1 MATNRSHGGAST
13 SDSTLTPMLRARLL
27 PPQIPDYFV
36 RRSRLVEL
44 LEDDVSRAPLTLVV
58 APAGAGK
65 TLTLAGWAAESSIP
79 TAWLS
84 LDESDRDA
92 VQLWLSLTAAL
103 ETLAPGCGQPARG
116 LLYRGMVRDAV
127 ERLVI
132 DLEANPRPQAALVI
146 EDLHLVNDE
155 DVVAASLSAFL
166 LHLPPWLHVAISS
179 RRQPKLPL
187 NRMRGRGQLS
197 EIHFSELR
205 LSHEESKELLAR
217 LSPAM
222 PEEAR
227 DAAATRADGWAASL
241 QLAALTARAA
251 RAQAGLPV
259 LRPGEDVLIHDYVV
273 HEVLVSE
280 KPDLVDGLL
289 EMSVVDRVNSDL
301 AVALTGR
308 PDAADLLTGAEE
320 RGLFVSRLD
329 SRGWFEI
336 HSLVRAALVAE
347 LGSRSEDRLAEQHG
361 RAARWLEQVGEVPLA
376 LEHLLLAG
384 QPRQA
389 LRLLAAKHDEMSDG
403 GREAAIRRTIEAIP
417 SEVASADLTS
427 LVEFAWCHRL
437 VNRRRFVDIV
447 DQATWW
453 AARSPL
459 DQSTLSRLTILQADA
474 AVLSGS
480 WIESGRLGREA
491 LSLLGDSWWRDNVGR
506 YAWNIVA
513 RAVAFSESWDETS
526 DELREAEL
534 ALGRDPRRRAS
545 FEGIRAV
552 GEALAGRPADA
563 LRVAA
568 GVRGAV
574 EVSNRTILRTELRLA
589 EALAYREIGDRRRA
603 VAELQALSTAPAETM
618 SFAKVVATLEL
629 AQAHLDE
636 NEVDAGLESLR
647 QAESLIDS
655 ESLGPDIRT
664 YLARVATL
672 ILVTAGDVE
681 SARPWAAEV
690 EDPFWGGVSTARVE
704 LAAGNRSSAAAAL
717 EDVIPRC
724 LRHEVVLGLLK
735 ARVTENHETAAKSV
749 AMAIE
754 LAAGHGLMQTIASE
768 GPDVLDLIELAAWR
782 APEAWMGRLRR
793 AAAARGSASGQ
804 RHLAEPLTQ
813 RELDILRF
821 LPSRLTLR
829 EIAAELYVSVNTL
842 KFHLKVIYRKL
853 GVNSRAD
860 AAAKARELLIKRAN

>member
-1 MATNRSHGGAST
+1 MATTQGHAGEAAS
-13 SDSTLTPMLRARLL
+13 DAALTPILRARLH
-27 PPQIPDYFV
+27 PPHIPDYYV
-36 RRSRLVEL
+36 RRSRLVQL
-44 LEDDVSRAPLTLVV
+44 LDEAARASLTVVV

-65 TLTLAGWAAESSIP
+65 TLTMAGWAAESSVP

-84 LDESDRDA
+84 LDDSDTDS

-103 ETLAPGCGQPARG
+103 QTLAPGCGQRARAM
-116 LLYRGMVRDAV
+116 LYRGMVSEAV
-127 ERLVI
+127 DRLVTDLEAYAPPPAVLVI
-132 DLEANPRPQAALVI
+132 D
-146 EDLHLVNDE
+146 DLHLVDDE
-155 DVVAASLSAFL
+155 DAVAVSLSAFL
-166 LHLPPWLHVAISS
+166 PHLPQWLHVVISS

-187 NRMRGRGQLS
+187 NRMRGRGQLG

-205 LSHEESKELLAR
+205 FSHEESKELLAR
-217 LSPAM
+217 LSPTM
-222 PEEAR
+222 PEDLR
-227 DAAATRADGWAASL
+227 DAAASRADGWAASL
-241 QLAALTARAA
+241 QLAALTARSA

-259 LRPGEDVLIHDYVV
+259 LRPGEDVLVHDYVV
-273 HEVLVSE
+273 NEVLASE
-280 KPDLVDGLL
+280 TPDLVDGLL
-289 EMSVVDRVNSDL
+289 NISVVDRVNAGL
-301 AVALTGR
+301 AAALTGR
-308 PDAADLLTGAEE
+308 SDAAELLTRAEE

-347 LGSRSEDRLAEQHG
+347 LGSRSEAGLAEQHV
-361 RAARWLEQVGEVPLA
+361 RAAEWLEQDGEVPLA

-417 SEVASADLTS
+417 SEVASADLAS
-427 LVEFAWCHRL
+427 MVEFAWCHRL

-453 AARSPL
+453 AARSPV
-459 DQSTLSRLTILQADA
+459 DESTRRRLTILQADA

-491 LSLLGDSWWRDNVGR
+491 LSLLGDSWWRDNLGR

-513 RAVAFSESWDETS
+513 RAAALAESWDDTS

-545 FEGIRAV
+545 FEGIRAI
-552 GEALAGRPADA
+552 GEALAGRPTDA

-574 EVSNRTILRTELRLA
+574 EISNRTILRTELQLA
-589 EALAYREIGDRRRA
+589 EALAYREIGDRDRA
-603 VAELQALSTAPAETM
+603 MPELHAISTAPADTM
-618 SFAKVVATLEL
+618 LLAKVLATLEL

-636 NEVDAGLESLR
+636 NAVDAALESLR
-647 QAESLIDS
+647 QGETLISS
-655 ESLGPDIRT
+655 ESLGSDIRT

-672 ILVTAGDVE
+672 VLATTGDVE
-681 SARPWAAEV
+681 AARGWAADV
-690 EDPFWGGVSTARVE
+690 DDTFWGGVSTARVE
-704 LAAGNRSSAAAAL
+704 LAAGNRSDAAAGL
-717 EDVIPRC
+717 ESAIPRC
-724 LRHEVVLGLLK
+724 LRHEVVLGMLR
-735 ARVTENHETAAKSV
+735 ARVTDNHEAAAKSV

-768 GPDVLDLIELAAWR
+768 GPEVLELVELGAWR
-782 APEAWMGRLRR
+782 APESWMGRLRR
-793 AAAARGSASGQ
+793 AAAARSRASSH
-804 RHLAEPLTQ
+804 RDLAEPLTQ

-860 AAAKARELLIKRAN
+860 AAAKARQVLVKKAN